1 MTQESKLGGTE
12 KPEMTLTRKLIALDE
27 GLNVYSSLHKDEE
40 IILIPFAF
48 SLYGTARTVKDFTQT
63 YLDELNHNECREVL
77 GIDFNKMTS
86 VDYWLNKC
94 DKLKRDME
102 ALGTVPMKEHGFTVT
117 LIDFTPEFTTDIS
130 KAIVNIIIEVVE
142 MLQVINQKI
151 DNAPLS
157 LYGNFY
163 RYQKSR
169 CDRHSVETRYK
180 QFKRD
185 AGVLTLGSLMDK
197 QAFEIEECLK
207 KKLLRHTRVPSD
219 REVEQM
225 NLEKINKHL
234 PYGYVIP
241 EELKKCYAR
250 FFRFV
255 LQDDDMLRID
265 YDLYGNYLFQYYY
278 QLSEEERQD
287 LIELD
292 IMLEMI
298 NEDMM
303 ALNTMILPDVL
314 ATPEGRLLL
323 EKAREAGYLDA
334 HYQPKLSNT
343 KSAMLADEIATRLKI
358 RNRWKVFEQFWNR
371 HDMYKDNYEGRN
383 QKQSLSFLD
392 EIRTVLD

>member
-1 MTQESKLGGTE
+1 
-12 KPEMTLTRKLIALDE
+12 MTLTRKLIALDE

-40 IILIPFAF
+40 IILIPFSF

-207 KKLLRHTRVPSD
+207 KKLLT
-219 REVEQM
+219 
-225 NLEKINKHL
+225 
-234 PYGYVIP
+234 
-241 EELKKCYAR
+241 
-250 FFRFV
+250 
-255 LQDDDMLRID
+255 
-265 YDLYGNYLFQYYY
+265 
-278 QLSEEERQD
+278 
-287 LIELD
+287 
-292 IMLEMI
+292 
-298 NEDMM
+298 
-303 ALNTMILPDVL
+303 
-314 ATPEGRLLL
+314 
-323 EKAREAGYLDA
+323 
-334 HYQPKLSNT
+334 
-343 KSAMLADEIATRLKI
+343 
-358 RNRWKVFEQFWNR
+358 
-371 HDMYKDNYEGRN
+371 
-383 QKQSLSFLD
+383 
-392 EIRTVLD
+392 

>member
-1 MTQESKLGGTE
+1 MTQESELGGTE

-63 YLDELNHNECREVL
+63 YLDELNQNECREVL

-151 DNAPLS
+151 DNTPLS

-169 CDRHSVETRYK
+169 CDRRSVESRYK

-241 EELKKCYAR
+241 EKLKKCYAR

-255 LQDDDMLRID
+255 MQDGDMLRID

>member
-1 MTQESKLGGTE
+1 MTQDSNYEGAE
-12 KPEMTLTRKLIALDE
+12 KPEMSLTRKLTALAD
-27 GLNVYSSLHKDEE
+27 GLNVYSGLQKDEE

-63 YLDELNHNECREVL
+63 YLDELNQNECREVL

-169 CDRHSVETRYK
+169 CDRRSVESRYK

-278 QLSEEERQD
+278 QLSEAERQE

>member
-1 MTQESKLGGTE
+1 
-12 KPEMTLTRKLIALDE
+12 
-27 GLNVYSSLHKDEE
+27 
-40 IILIPFAF
+40 
-48 SLYGTARTVKDFTQT
+48 
-63 YLDELNHNECREVL
+63 
-77 GIDFNKMTS
+77 
-86 VDYWLNKC
+86 
-94 DKLKRDME
+94 ME
-102 ALGTVPMKEHGFTVT
+102 ALCTVPMKEHGFTVT

-241 EELKKCYAR
+241 EKLKKCYAR

-255 LQDDDMLRID
+255 MQDGDMLRID